1 MATRA
6 KKVLAGIAALAALAF
21 GGAALAQ
28 AGSGTSAQD
37 QGGSASTASG
47 PAASQP
53 ATEQGESTAPENSAT
68 DPSTPINGSAL
79 EKAKAAALEATGGG
93 RVTGTEVRDEEG
105 YYEVEVVRNDGSQV
119 DVHLDRAFNVTDQ
132 SADGGGSDGGA

>member
-28 AGSGTSAQD
+28 AG
-37 QGGSASTASG
+37 GGSGSPDQQSSA

-53 ATEQGESTAPENSAT
+53 AAEQGESTAPENSAT
-68 DPSTPINGSAL
+68 DPSKPINGGAL
-79 EKAKAAALEATGGG
+79 DRAKAAALDATGGG

-119 DVHLDRAFNVTDQ
+119 DVHLDRSFNVTDQ
-132 SADGGGSDGGA
+132 SADGGSDGGDGPGNN

>member
-1 MATRA
+1 MASRA

-28 AGSGTSAQD
+28 AGSGSSAQD
-37 QGGSASTASG
+37 QGGLAPT
-47 PAASQP
+47 ASQP
-53 ATEQGESTAPENSAT
+53 ATEQGESTAPENSAA

>member
-28 AGSGTSAQD
+28 AGSG
-37 QGGSASTASG
+37 GGSSDQQGSA

-53 ATEQGESTAPENSAT
+53 ATEQGESTAPESSAA
-68 DPSTPINGSAL
+68 DPSKPINNGGAL
-79 EKAKAAALEATGGG
+79 KQAKAAALDATGGG

-105 YYEVEVVRNDGSQV
+105 YYEVEVTRDDGSQV